1 MSLPVRHARTS
12 LQRLM
17 HNNGPDI
24 VSAETCYAWRAAGA
38 KVLVTSGQLRPA
50 LAIQVPACPSTKTAP
65 LAARQCSTQA
75 GSYFGG
81 QDLLFVPRR
90 PYARSGRTV
99 SALVGQPSFACAQ
112 GQGAGYAAGHGGS
125 IKQTDMTWQPC
136 LLARHF
142 LGLLPAQQDAQT
154 RSLQSRSTWRPCPD
168 ARLAA
173 RATALAAKRT
183 ASNIWQAQPPPLRL
197 YFRHPKIARQPGRT
211 CMQQQN
217 SKPHLSRAPRSR
229 PARAADMH

>member
-1 MSLPVRHARTS
+1 MVSDAGARARVHTFLHSGELRCEHVSLPVRHARTS

-142 LGLLPAQQDAQT
+142 LGLLPTQQDARHEACNQGAHGGHAPMPA
-154 RSLQSRSTWRPCPD
+154 SLPGPLPWQPSGP
-168 ARLAA
+168 
-173 RATALAAKRT
+173 RATSGRHSHHLC
-183 ASNIWQAQPPPLRL
+183 ASTSDTL
-197 YFRHPKIARQPGRT
+197 K
-211 CMQQQN
+211 
-217 SKPHLSRAPRSR
+217 
-229 PARAADMH
+229 